1 MTVAAFMNLALY
13 HPVHGYYA
21 RAVQRSGRAGDFF
34 TSVDVGALFGE
45 LLESQIA
52 EMAFLL
58 RRSPSDPFDL
68 VEAGAGNGRLSA
80 DIMKAAARRDPAVHA
95 RTRLH
100 LVEASPPARAAQPT
114 VLGADAD
121 RIASSGSDLPTAFEG
136 VLLAN
141 ELLDALPVHQ
151 VVMREEGLREV
162 FVAVNDDRLATLE
175 APPSTIALQQY
186 FDDLGI
192 TLETG
197 WRVEINLL
205 ARDWIADAVRRLR
218 RGFVILIDYG
228 HPAHEL
234 YSVTHSNGTLTSF
247 SRHVMAG
254 PEGGRTAPPWLEQ
267 PGQRDITA
275 HVDFTTVQR
284 AAERAGAV
292 TLGFLDQTYFLM
304 GLIDG
309 VDLGAGLTPA
319 AQMKQRL
326 ALKTLLLPGGLGSTF
341 KVLVLG
347 KDVGYPSLKGCSHR
361 ARVT

>member
-1 MTVAAFMNLALY
+1 
-13 HPVHGYYA
+13 
-21 RAVQRSGRAGDFF
+21 
-34 TSVDVGALFGE
+34 
-45 LLESQIA
+45 
-52 EMAFLL
+52 
-58 RRSPSDPFDL
+58 
-68 VEAGAGNGRLSA
+68 
-80 DIMKAAARRDPAVHA
+80 
-95 RTRLH
+95 
-100 LVEASPPARAAQPT
+100 
-114 VLGADAD
+114 
-121 RIASSGSDLPTAFEG
+121 
-136 VLLAN
+136 
-141 ELLDALPVHQ
+141 
-151 VVMREEGLREV
+151 
-162 FVAVNDDRLATLE
+162 VNDDRLATLE

-205 ARDWIADAVRRLR
+205 ARDWIADVVRRLR
-218 RGFVILIDYG
+218 RGFIILIDYG

-234 YSVTHSNGTLTSF
+234 YSVTHSSGTLTSF